1 MNQNHVLRD
10 FSNILRIFAVHKTVK
25 MERTLVIIKPCAVQ
39 RGLAGEIL
47 TRFERKGLKI
57 VALKMYRLT
66 KEKCAEHYSHLTQKP
81 FYHIIEASMMAAP
94 VILVC
99 LEGIDAVAVV
109 REMTGST
116 DGKKAQPGTV
126 RGDYCMSHQENII
139 HASDSLESAQVE
151 LARFFTED
159 DYFDYPTPLLPFLY
173 AEDEL

>member
-1 MNQNHVLRD
+1 MQ
-10 FSNILRIFAVHKTVK
+10 
-25 MERTLVIIKPCAVQ
+25 MERTLVIIKPCALQ

-57 VALKMYRLT
+57 VALKMYRFT
-66 KEKCAEHYSHLTQKP
+66 REKCAEHYSHLVQKP
-81 FYHIIEASMMAAP
+81 FYPIIEASMMAAP

-99 LEGIDAVAVV
+99 FEGIDAVAVV

-116 DGKKAQPGTV
+116 NGRQAQPGTV

-139 HASDSLESAQVE
+139 HASDSLQSAQTE
-151 LARFFTED
+151 LARFFDEGD
-159 DYFDYPTPLLPFLY
+159 FFDYSTPLLPFLY